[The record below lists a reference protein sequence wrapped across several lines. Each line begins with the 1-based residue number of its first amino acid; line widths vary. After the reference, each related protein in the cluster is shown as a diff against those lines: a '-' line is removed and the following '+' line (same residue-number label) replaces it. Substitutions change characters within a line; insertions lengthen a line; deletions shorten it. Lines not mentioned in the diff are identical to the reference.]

1 MFLLKK
7 DSERRATL
15 HQILTEEQPSIVAAL
30 AEAQSQSWAGGR
42 LSSEHIV
49 QLVSCLKSYIRSPSR
64 RQLSQ
69 DLLGLQAPL
78 QAEGLSLHHVQVP
91 LFCFQDTVKQLLRQH
106 QIKPH
111 WMFAL
116 DNLMGQAVQ
125 AAFTILGTELRVKPQ
140 RLLGKAHEGGSEE
153 EVEEDPEAQVCSSQ
167 PSVGR
172 GSMDTPSSG
181 VGSGTST
188 ELGFRTAPAD
198 SLPLLVQLS
207 RLRVETSRLLEA
219 WLEKERE
226 WQRQLRRALQAAE
239 QEARALQGSKPLAL
253 AAHPR
258 EPQQGAVDA
267 LLVDWLQSHGAD
279 EQATETFLQHGFTLP
294 DLLTCATRDDLLY
307 TGIRGGL
314 VCRLWGAIQ
323 EHRKSL
329 AKQAQREAE

>member
-1 MFLLKK
+1 MNKGGGA
-7 DSERRATL
+7 SVIPGPVGTPEG
-15 HQILTEEQPSIVAAL
+15 
-30 AEAQSQSWAGGR
+30 AGGSP
-42 LSSEHIV
+42 LGACGGLGV
-49 QLVSCLKSYIRSPSR
+49 ARSPAGSSAGAAHP
-64 RQLSQ
+64 LPS
-69 DLLGLQAPL
+69 LQ
-78 QAEGLSLHHVQVP
+78 
-91 LFCFQDTVKQLLRQH
+91 VKQLLRQH

-125 AAFTILGTELRVKPQ
+125 AAFTILVTELRVKPPH
-140 RLLGKAHEGGSEE
+140 LLGKEGSEE
-153 EVEEDPEAQVCSSQ
+153 EVEEDPEVQGAPPPPSQ
-167 PSVGR
+167 PSGGR
-172 GSMDTPSSG
+172 GSVETPSSG

-188 ELGFRTAPAD
+188 ELGFCTAPAD
-198 SLPLLVQLS
+198 SLPLLLQLS
-207 RLRVETSRLLEA
+207 RLRAETGRLLEA
-219 WLEKERE
+219 LLEKERE
-226 WQRQLRRALQAAE
+226 WHRQLQRVLQAAE

-258 EPQQGAVDA
+258 EPRQGAVDA

-279 EQATETFLQHGFTLP
+279 EDATTTFLQHGFTLP